1 MRHVNAVITYHS
13 LVGSSARQ
21 QQQCEAAPADAP
33 QGWQLM
39 TDFQPVRLKATSN
52 VHCRTRRMRNMAI
65 GWLWQAAPPRTLHH
79 TRNTMAAGTHIKY
92 CNYLNFHIPGA
103 TVLVRINKQQANNE
117 CIAYTQGKHYYTT
130 TMWPAVCISSGYSI
144 TAHNTHLLLIG
155 LAPVMSLIDAIRH
168 REPPEQQRL
177 RKYRNVH

>member
-1 MRHVNAVITYHS
+1 
-13 LVGSSARQ
+13 
-21 QQQCEAAPADAP
+21 
-33 QGWQLM
+33 
-39 TDFQPVRLKATSN
+39 
-52 VHCRTRRMRNMAI
+52 
-65 GWLWQAAPPRTLHH
+65 
-79 TRNTMAAGTHIKY
+79 MAAGTHIKY
-92 CNYLNFHIPGA
+92 SNYLNFHIPGA

-155 LAPVMSLIDAIRH
+155 LAPVMFLIDAICY
-168 REPPEQQRL
+168 REPPEQQTL